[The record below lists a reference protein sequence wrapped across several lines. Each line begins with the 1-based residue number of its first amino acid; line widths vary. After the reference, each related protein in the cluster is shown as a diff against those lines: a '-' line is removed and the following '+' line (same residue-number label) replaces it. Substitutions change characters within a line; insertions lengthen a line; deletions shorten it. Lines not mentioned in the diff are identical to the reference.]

1 MMDSIV
7 SINLKSV
14 QYILASNNL
23 GAGTILEESGQ
34 VRVFLDSE
42 PTAIM
47 AMHTAAS
54 QLEAATGR
62 VVHLEL
68 KSNLGAAQLAQLERV
83 GTAVES

>member
-1 MMDSIV
+1 MMSSIV

-14 QYILASNNL
+14 QQILASNNL
-23 GAGTILEESGQ
+23 GAGTILEEGGQ

-42 PTAIM
+42 PTAVM

-83 GTAVES
+83 GTVVEP

>member
-1 MMDSIV
+1 MNSII

-14 QYILASNNL
+14 QKILSSNNL
-23 GAGTILEESGQ
+23 GGGTILEEGEQ

-42 PTAIM
+42 PTAVM

-68 KSNLGAAQLAQLERV
+68 KSNLGPAQLAQLERA
-83 GTAVES
+83 GTVVAR

>member
-1 MMDSIV
+1 
-7 SINLKSV
+7 
-14 QYILASNNL
+14 
-23 GAGTILEESGQ
+23 
-34 VRVFLDSE
+34 
-42 PTAIM
+42 M

-83 GTAVES
+83 GTVVES